1 MQFQMSTGGLG
12 TYPSWI
18 TGEIAGLIRPSSSCL
33 LTQFLC
39 LCGSPVT
46 LIVLPVI
53 IIPYPSLTL

>member
-18 TGEIAGLIRPSSSCL
+18 KGETAGLVRPSSCL

-39 LCGSPVT
+39 LCGSPT
-46 LIVLPVI
+46 ILFVLPGI
-53 IIPYPSLTL
+53 ITPHPSLTL